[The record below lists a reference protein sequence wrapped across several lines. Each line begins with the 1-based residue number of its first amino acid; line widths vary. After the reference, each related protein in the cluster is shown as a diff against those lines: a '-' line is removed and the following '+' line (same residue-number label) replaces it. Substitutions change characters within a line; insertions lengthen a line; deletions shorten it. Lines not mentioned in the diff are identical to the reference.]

1 MFTSMVAVCERGKAA
16 PAVVSLLDQM
26 KILGLK
32 VEAAILVA
40 SLRCCV
46 YVTLTPSNPSC
57 AARAFVTHSVTA
69 AGTRVK

>member
-1 MFTSMVAVCERGKAA
+1 
-16 PAVVSLLDQM
+16 M

-46 YVTLTPSNPSC
+46 YVALTPSC